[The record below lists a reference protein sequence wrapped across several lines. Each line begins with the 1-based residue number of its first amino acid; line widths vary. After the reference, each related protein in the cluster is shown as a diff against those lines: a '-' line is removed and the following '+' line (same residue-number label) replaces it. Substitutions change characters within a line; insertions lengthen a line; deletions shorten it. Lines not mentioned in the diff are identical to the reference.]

1 MNLEQLIALGL
12 DEDKAKE
19 ALNLHNEDINGLKSK
34 NNELLGKIDG
44 YKGQMTEQ
52 ERAVEEARKVA
63 AEKEEARLKAEGDME
78 GLKKHYETQ
87 LAETTAQLSSE
98 KEAAQKA
105 LKQRDLSEVHSDIM
119 RGVHENFTPAA
130 QALLNA
136 NTEVSYGEDG
146 TKKVTIRH
154 GDKEFNTTADFK
166 EFAKTD
172 PTWSAMLSAPNT
184 KGVGAEGNKGS
195 QAAEVSNKD
204 ADDAKLK
211 GDGIGHLNA
220 HFSNAFKQ

>member
-1 MNLEQLIALGL
+1 MSYKELTAADFADKTPEEIA
-12 DEDKAKE
+12 EMVSA
-19 ALNLHNEDINGLKSK
+19 NEKGLKDSRDDWMNQANGFK
-34 NNELLGKIDG
+34 GKIG
-44 YKGQMTEQ
+44 ESEQ
-52 ERAVEEARKVA
+52 AAAEARKLA
-63 AEKEEARLKAEGDME
+63 ADKEEARLKAVGDMD
-78 GLKKHYETQ
+78 GLKAHYEEQ
-87 LAETTAQLSSE
+87 LANTTAQMKLQTE
-98 KEAAQKA
+98 TAQNA
-105 LKQRDLSEVHSDIM
+105 LKQRDLSEVHSEIM

-184 KGVGAEGNKGS
+184 KGVGATGNQGG
-195 QAAEVSNKD
+195 QAVSGKP
-204 ADDAKLK
+204 
-211 GDGIGHLNA
+211 
-220 HFSNAFKQ
+220 FSKMNMQEKKSYMQSKQ